1 MAKARASP
9 PPDAERR
16 DSIIVYE
23 RQHPLMKPITILS
36 TAPKYHSPLPT
47 HFNEEQEP
55 LLPPL
60 PSNNSQQPSSDQPTD
75 SASDK
80 LQRKTTA
87 DENDLWNKYFPM
99 IMISIVLFVVFN
111 GMSRQG
117 STNALQGLQKE
128 MKNWNRV
135 GEDIVHE
142 LALLRRAL
150 EARQG

>member
-1 MAKARASP
+1 
-9 PPDAERR
+9 
-16 DSIIVYE
+16 
-23 RQHPLMKPITILS
+23 MKPITILS
-36 TAPKYHSPLPT
+36 TAPMYHSSLPI

-60 PSNNSQQPSSDQPTD
+60 PSNHSQQPSPDQPAD

-80 LQRKTTA
+80 LQPKTTA

-117 STNALQGLQKE
+117 STNALQDLQKE

-150 EARQG
+150 EARRG

>member
-9 PPDAERR
+9 PLDA
-16 DSIIVYE
+16 V
-23 RQHPLMKPITILS
+23 S
-36 TAPKYHSPLPT
+36 TAPTYHSSLPT
-47 HFNEEQEP
+47 HFTEEQEP

-60 PSNNSQQPSSDQPTD
+60 PSNHSQQPSLDQPTD
-75 SASDK
+75 SASEK
-80 LQRKTTA
+80 LQPKKPVN
-87 DENDLWNKYFPM
+87 ENDLWNKYFPL
-99 IMISIVLFVVFN
+99 IMISIVLFTMFN

-117 STNALQGLQKE
+117 STNALRDLQKE

-150 EARQG
+150 EARRG

>member
-9 PPDAERR
+9 PPDAE
-16 DSIIVYE
+16 
-23 RQHPLMKPITILS
+23 S
-36 TAPKYHSPLPT
+36 TAPMYHSSLPI

-60 PSNNSQQPSSDQPTD
+60 PSNHSQQPSPDQPTD

-80 LQRKTTA
+80 LQPKTTA

-150 EARQG
+150 EARRG